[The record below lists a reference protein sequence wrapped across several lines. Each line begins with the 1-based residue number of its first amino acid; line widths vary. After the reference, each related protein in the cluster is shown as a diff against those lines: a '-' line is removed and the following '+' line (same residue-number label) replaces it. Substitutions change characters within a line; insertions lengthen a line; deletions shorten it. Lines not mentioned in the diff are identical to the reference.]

1 MKKLAAVVMLGATL
15 IGASPLPAHANA
27 AVDAALAL
35 GAFAVFNQL
44 FFAPLWWGRAY
55 AEPVY
60 VTSPPV
66 VYSTPA
72 PAYSA
77 APATYYAPRPPAI
90 QREVLYPH
98 GRYLLYGDGVTSAYQ
113 WVWVPNP
120 PSPPPPGAVPPPG
133 SAPPPT
139 R

>member
-1 MKKLAAVVMLGATL
+1 MKKVVALAALVAMLLTAV
-15 IGASPLPAHANA
+15 PLPAHANG

-44 FFAPLWWGRAY
+44 FLAPFYWGRAW
-55 AEPVY
+55 ADPAY

-66 VYSTPA
+66 VYSTSA
-72 PAYSA
+72 PMYAA
-77 APATYYAPRPPAI
+77 APATYYPPAPPAI

-98 GRYLLYGDGVTSAYQ
+98 GRYILYGDGVSSAYQ
-113 WVWVPNP
+113 WVWLPNP
-120 PSPPPPGAVPPPG
+120 SSLPPPGAVPPPG
-133 SAPPPT
+133 SAPPT